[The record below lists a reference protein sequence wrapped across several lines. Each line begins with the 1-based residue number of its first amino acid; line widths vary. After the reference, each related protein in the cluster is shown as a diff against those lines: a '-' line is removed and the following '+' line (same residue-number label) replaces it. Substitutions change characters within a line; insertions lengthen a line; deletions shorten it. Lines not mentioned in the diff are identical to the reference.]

1 MSLLLIVNRN
11 AFFKH
16 HPDDFNVVTF
26 YSEVH
31 RRDSVRMQVVKL
43 GALSVQLLQDA
54 DVAFISRDSERGN
67 SVVFSNVK
75 LVSTL

>member
-1 MSLLLIVNRN
+1 MSLLLIVDRN
-11 AFFKH
+11 AFFEH
-16 HPDDFNVVTF
+16 HSNDFNVVTF

-43 GALSVQLLQDA
+43 GALNVQLLQDA
-54 DVAFISRDSERGN
+54 DVAFISRDSKRGN
-67 SVVFSNVK
+67 SVFFSNVK